1 MRATGIEILCLGWAL
16 PAARTL
22 VLSWTWLY
30 TAALPEQVRED
41 RRAEIRSD
49 LHDQIDQDRGES
61 IGQAETGID
70 LLRRMASGAWD
81 DVSWALPQIPSVLS
95 LHLVRGSDLI
105 GQMRP
110 SPWAISYLAVAALI
124 NVCLALSDWSRLWPA
139 WPLANAGVLATTL
152 LLQRQ
157 RQPWAR
163 GILLLGGSFTIL
175 LVVVMGISA
184 AWSSG
189 SLPWPFHHSPM
200 FDAVLMLPLIILGL
214 LMATRTCGAPVSD
227 RSRWWLL
234 LLCVG
239 VIGVGLWGSGIAV
252 DGKSENLLEVSAA
265 TAVLCVG
272 WAVLAVG
279 FAHGSRVGSHV
290 LLGGTSVTMRLLSK
304 AAPQG

>member
-1 MRATGIEILCLGWAL
+1 MEMLCLGWAL

-30 TAALPEQVRED
+30 TAALPEQVRKG

-49 LHDQIDQDRGES
+49 LHDQIDQDRRES

-95 LHLVRGSDLI
+95 LRLVRGSSLI

-124 NVCLALSDWSRLWPA
+124 NVCLALSDWSHLWPA
-139 WPLANAGVLATTL
+139 WPLANAGVLAATL

-163 GILLLGGSFTIL
+163 AVLLLGGSFTIL
-175 LVVVMGISA
+175 LVVGIGIST

-189 SLPWPFHHSPM
+189 PLPWPLNHSLM
-200 FDAVLMLPLIILGL
+200 FEAVLMVPLIIPGL
-214 LMATRTCGAPVSD
+214 LVATRICGAPVFD
-227 RSRWWLL
+227 GSRWCPL

-239 VIGVGLWGSGIAV
+239 FIGFGLWGSGIAV
-252 DGKSENLLEVSAA
+252 DGRSENLLEISAA
-265 TAVLCVG
+265 TAVLCAV

-290 LLGGTSVTMRLLSK
+290 LLGGALITMRLLSK
-304 AAPQG
+304 AVPQG